1 MLVSKIVLGVGVGL
15 ALGCAVLFTG
25 CSDIGSVKPAP
36 KAKQEHNPAARS
48 SAAPF
53 NLDSAV
59 GRPTP
64 AFSLKDANGEVVRP
78 ADYKGKVVLLDFW
91 ATWCG
96 PCKIEIPWFIE
107 LEKQYKDQGFAVLG
121 VSMDEDGWSAVK
133 PYVQNM
139 KMNYRVLLGND
150 DVSNAYGGLDSL
162 PTTLLIDRQGRIAS
176 VHVGVSMG
184 KEEFKNAIVQ
194 LLKAPGSTASSKA
207 AQNGARR
214 EPASDRLSG
223 ARRALCASKAAQNGA
238 RREPVS
244 YPLSGARRESVRDLL
259 GVRRALSAIDSGGTL
274 ALLTRPG
281 TR

>member
-1 MLVSKIVLGVGVGL
+1 MSKIVLGVGL
-15 ALGCAVLFTG
+15 ALGCAALFTG
-25 CSDIGSVKPAP
+25 CSDIGGVKPAP
-36 KAKQEHNPAARS
+36 KAKQEHKP
-48 SAAPF
+48 AAPF

-59 GRPTP
+59 GQPMP

-96 PCKIEIPWFIE
+96 PCKIEIPWFID

-162 PTTLLIDRQGRIAS
+162 PTTLLIDRQGKIAS

-194 LLKAPGSTASSKA
+194 LLKAPGSSAALNVPAHNGAPRGPASGRFGDARRGPGPDRLGDARGAFRAIASS
-207 AQNGARR
+207 
-214 EPASDRLSG
+214 
-223 ARRALCASKAAQNGA
+223 
-238 RREPVS
+238 
-244 YPLSGARRESVRDLL
+244 SV
-259 GVRRALSAIDSGGTL
+259 L
-274 ALLTRPG
+274 ALLTGPG
-281 TR
+281 AR